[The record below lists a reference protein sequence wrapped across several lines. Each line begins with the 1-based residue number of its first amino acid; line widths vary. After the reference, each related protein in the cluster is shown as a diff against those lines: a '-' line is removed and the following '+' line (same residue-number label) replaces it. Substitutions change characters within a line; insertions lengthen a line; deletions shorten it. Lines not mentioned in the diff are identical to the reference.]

1 MDRLYTI
8 YSNRA
13 LVLKE
18 NRTIKKTELCVIC
31 KQLKRRRGGQ
41 KTTKVFSLTTN
52 VTKFVAKDKN

>member
-8 YSNRA
+8 HSNRT

-18 NRTIKKTELCVIC
+18 NKTMQKNWIW